1 MKCYDGGHQ
10 HGSWPTHPLY
20 LSLSPPPLSLSSLSH
35 THTHSLSLSLT
46 HSLTH
51 PLSHSLTH
59 SLSLSLSLIAAVS
72 VVGCCVLFPSPQV
85 RHYVY
90 QQLAKQLRPELEAVM
105 KANDVP
111 AGTPYVFNAQESGR
125 RFVRNFAESILGAL
139 DDAEV
144 QERLLRRCVGVFR
157 GCRVLVWVGV
167 SEGLGVC
174 VGRGGWVL
182 QVILFGDYLPVETFT
197 AGRCPPFCWVCH
209 RGFVGALL
217 GDSSPRATHF

>member
-1 MKCYDGGHQ
+1 M
-10 HGSWPTHPLY
+10 
-20 LSLSPPPLSLSSLSH
+20 
-35 THTHSLSLSLT
+35 
-46 HSLTH
+46 
-51 PLSHSLTH
+51 
-59 SLSLSLSLIAAVS
+59 
-72 VVGCCVLFPSPQV
+72 LFPSPQV